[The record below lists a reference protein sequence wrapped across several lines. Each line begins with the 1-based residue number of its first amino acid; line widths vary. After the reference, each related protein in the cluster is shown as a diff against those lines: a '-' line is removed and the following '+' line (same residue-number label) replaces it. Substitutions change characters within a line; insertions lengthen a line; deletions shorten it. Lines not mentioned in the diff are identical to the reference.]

1 MEHPPFK
8 VLTLTPESTAQK
20 GSTRGTVPD
29 GQFEWG
35 ARLLKG
41 NGGAHKVG

>member
-35 ARLLKG
+35 AHLLKG
-41 NGGAHKVG
+41 NGDAHKVG